1 MTYCLGMLLDPGLIL
16 MADTR
21 TNAGIDNFSSFRK
34 LHILCEGVDR
44 QIYAATAGSL
54 SMTQAVI
61 GLLQENQLAAET
73 GDHSRC
79 LSEAPTMFK
88 AAQLVGEAVA
98 RIGETVGAALAREH
112 IDSSVELLVAGRI
125 GDEPL
130 KLFLIYS
137 IGNFIECTQRGAV
150 PSDWRDQIWKADPR
164 PRACAIA
171 TPLAEAVKIGFL
183 SFDSTIKSNLGV
195 AHPIDVMVLPADRR
209 KPPILHRVEKKDPY
223 FRGHH
228 PRMGGSAQPRGA
240 GPSRPA
246 VDGRPLTVRS
256 GRANRPGRPV
266 PRGGRWRSGR
276 SFRR

>member
-137 IGNFIECTQRGAV
+137 IGNFIECTSEV
-150 PSDWRDQIWKADPR
+150 PFLQIGETKYGKPILDR
-164 PRACAIA
+164 TLRYA

-195 AHPIDVMVLPADRR
+195 AHPIDVLVLPADRR
-209 KPPILHRVEKKDPY
+209 HPPIVRRIEKDDPY
-223 FRGHH
+223 FRGIT
-228 PRMGGSAQPRGA
+228 REWAE
-240 GPSRPA
+240 
-246 VDGRPLTVRS
+246 VL
-256 GRANRPGRPV
+256 GRAALGLPDPPWMDG
-266 PRGGRWRSGR
+266 S
-276 SFRR
+276 

>member
-1 MTYCLGMLLDPGLIL
+1 MTYCLGMLLDDGLVL

-34 LHILCEGVDR
+34 LHLLSDEPDR

-54 SMTQAVI
+54 SVSQSVI

-73 GDHSRC
+73 GDHNRC
-79 LSEAPTMFK
+79 LSEAPTMFR

-98 RIGETVGAALAREH
+98 KVGETVGAALAREH
-112 IDSSVELLVAGRI
+112 IDSSVELLMAGRI
-125 GDEPL
+125 GEEPL

-137 IGNFIECTQRGAV
+137 IGNFIECTPEV
-150 PSDWRDQIWKADPR
+150 PFLQIGETKYGKPILD
-164 PRACAIA
+164 RALRYP

-195 AHPIDVMVLPADRR
+195 AHPIDVLVLPADRR

-223 FRGHH
+223 FRDITREWGEVLNRAALGL
-228 PRMGGSAQPRGA
+228 PDPPWMGG
-240 GPSRPA
+240 
-246 VDGRPLTVRS
+246 L
-256 GRANRPGRPV
+256 
-266 PRGGRWRSGR
+266 
-276 SFRR
+276 